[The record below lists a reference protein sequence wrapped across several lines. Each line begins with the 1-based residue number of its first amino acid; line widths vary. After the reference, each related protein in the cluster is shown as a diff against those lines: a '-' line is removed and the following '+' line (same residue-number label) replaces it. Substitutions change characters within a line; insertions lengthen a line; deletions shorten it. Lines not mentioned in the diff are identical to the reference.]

1 MKNSYQDNQFFT
13 SVDIF
18 ALSDDLRYGYK
29 VFRELIIQ
37 HKKMVQP
44 LNEVQEEYENNE
56 KEQFNV
62 TFKTSKFQKSPIY
75 FFCVLYLCLNNTFH
89 FQTFF

>member
-1 MKNSYQDNQFFT
+1 MKNSYQDKQFFT

-37 HKKMVQP
+37 HKKLVQP
-44 LNEVQEEYENNE
+44 LNEEQEEFESSE

-62 TFKTSKFQKSPIY
+62 TFKSSKFHK
-75 FFCVLYLCLNNTFH
+75 
-89 FQTFF
+89 